1 MAKVYLRL
9 LEPTGALVPCPVSFI
24 GSSGV
29 WAFPL
34 GLQSYGEERLARV
47 QVLHIPDG
55 VAADSLGISP
65 PVFQLEATF
74 GSKPKMVR
82 GRTMSAQEVTN
93 DLIAFVQF
101 YFSER
106 RQRVRERNDLIEMAL
121 DDFVHARHWIVQP
134 DGAPKVRHAA
144 REPVRTYWSMTL
156 QGLRRWQSTTTPLDA
171 LASALV
177 PGTSAQI
184 GREWDRFDAFA
195 GET

>member
-24 GSSGV
+24 GANGV

-74 GSKPKMVR
+74 GSKPKTIR
-82 GRTMSAQEVTN
+82 GRVLSAQEVTN

-106 RQRVRERNDLIEMAL
+106 RQRVRERSDLIEMAL
-121 DDFVHARHWIVQP
+121 DDFVHGRHWVVQP
-134 DGAPKVRHAA
+134 EGAPKLRHAA

-156 QGLRRWQSTTTPLDA
+156 QGVRRWQSTTTPADA
-171 LASALV
+171 LAGALV
-177 PGTSAQI
+177 PTTGGQI
-184 GREWDRFDAFA
+184 ARRLEGVGAFV
-195 GET
+195 GEA